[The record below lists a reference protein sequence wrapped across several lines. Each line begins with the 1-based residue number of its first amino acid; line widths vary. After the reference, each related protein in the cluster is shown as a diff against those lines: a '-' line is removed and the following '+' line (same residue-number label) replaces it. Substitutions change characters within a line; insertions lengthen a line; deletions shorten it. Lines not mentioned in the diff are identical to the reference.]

1 MPPAASVPPWRAPWR
16 RADLLF
22 MSRRAAPT
30 GSRPWLGFLLDIM
43 TVWRKRADD
52 VRGRALD
59 CGHFI
64 PEEMPAELIRE
75 LLDFLPAS

>member
-1 MPPAASVPPWRAPWR
+1 MPKRPGWQ
-16 RADLLF
+16 
-22 MSRRAAPT
+22 T
-30 GSRPWLGFLLDIM
+30 GRNLDIM

-64 PEEMPAELIRE
+64 PEEMPAELIHE
-75 LLDFLPAS
+75 LLDFLPAG